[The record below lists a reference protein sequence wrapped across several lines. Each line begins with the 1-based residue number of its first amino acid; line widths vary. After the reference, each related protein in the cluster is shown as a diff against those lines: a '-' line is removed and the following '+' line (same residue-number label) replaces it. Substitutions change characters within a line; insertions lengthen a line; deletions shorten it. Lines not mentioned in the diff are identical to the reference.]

1 MKKLFLLG
9 LFCIAVFTYFS
20 CAKTD
25 NPQMP
30 ACTDVNPNVD
40 SSTIIKFAN
49 DSFPNAVPLSRDSSG
64 LYYHI
69 IDPGSSSSIPTFESN
84 LMVTYIAR
92 FIPSNIIFDSATN
105 SNLNGAQLGNLI
117 YGWQIGLPKIG
128 VGGHIQLFI
137 PSAYAWGCA
146 GYGTIPSDA
155 PVFFDIKLLAV
166 H

>member
-9 LFCIAVFTYFS
+9 LLCIAVFTYFS
-20 CAKTD
+20 CAKAD
-25 NPQMP
+25 NPQMT
-30 ACTDVNPNVD
+30 ACTDVNPNAD
-40 SSTIIKFAN
+40 SSTIVKFAN
-49 DSFPNAVPLSRDSSG
+49 DSFPNAVPLTKDSSG

-69 IDPGSSSSIPTFESN
+69 IDSGSSSARAIAENN
-84 LMVTYIAR
+84 LTVTYIAR

-146 GYGTIPSDA
+146 VYGTIPSNT

-166 H
+166 Y